1 MKSGIK
7 LNVLGVGSSIREQ
20 SYSTAT
26 LKMILER
33 VSKNEAETRLLNLR
47 LTKLPMLYSTK
58 GSLEEII

>member
-33 VSKNEAETRLLNLR
+33 VSKNEAETRLLSIFTPR
-47 LTKLPMLYSTK
+47 
-58 GSLEEII
+58 GRD